1 MLSELQT
8 VSASLQAADDALA
21 LMARMYPI
29 CRSITGDGVRRTL
42 DLVEEVTPLERYEIP
57 TGTAAFDWKIPRE
70 WNIRDA
76 YIADLAGRR
85 LVDFRAHNL
94 HVVSYSVPVNR
105 TMTLDELQPHLHS
118 LPDQPDWIPYRTSY
132 YNENWGFCLRHSQRE
147 ALGAGP
153 FRVVIDSDLQAG
165 HLTYA
170 ESVVQGSTDG
180 EALIYTH
187 TCHPSLAN
195 DNLTGIAVAA
205 ALASALRH
213 EQPRLTWRFIFG
225 PGTIGSLTW
234 LSRNEERLP
243 HLHAGLVLGLLG
255 DTWPLTYKRS
265 RRGDTLTDRA
275 AAYVLSHGFQR
286 GNLTGFEP
294 YGYDERQFCS
304 PGFDLPIGRMTRASN
319 AGYPEYHTS
328 ADDLSL
334 IKRENLA
341 GSIRAVASVMS
352 VIDVNRRVVNL
363 SPKGEPQLGK
373 RGLYGKV
380 GGAGPGEMEN
390 ALLWVLSLAD
400 GSHDLLAMA
409 ERAKIPLSLIEQAA
423 RALEEASLVKSLA
436 CARASA
442 PAIFQGAQALNH
454 SLAANVINPVNP
466 KATACKS

>member
-1 MLSELQT
+1 MLSSLQT
-8 VSASLQAADDALA
+8 VSASLQVADEALA
-21 LMARMYPI
+21 LIAEMYPI

-42 DLVEEVTPLERYEIP
+42 DLVEKMTPLERTEIP
-57 TGTAAFDWKIPRE
+57 TGAAAFDWDIPRE

-76 YIADLAGRR
+76 YIADLEGRR
-85 LVDFRAHNL
+85 LVDFRQHNL

-132 YNENWGFCLRHSQRE
+132 YNESWGFCMRHTDRK

-153 FRVVIDSDLQAG
+153 FHVVVDSDLKAG

-170 ESVVQGSTDG
+170 EAVIQGSTDG
-180 EALIYTH
+180 EAIIYTH
-187 TCHPSLAN
+187 TCHPSMAN

-205 ALASALRH
+205 ALAGALRH
-213 EQPRLTWRFIFG
+213 ERPRLTWRFIFG
-225 PGTIGSLTW
+225 PGTIGSLAW
-234 LSRNEERLP
+234 LSRNESRLP
-243 HLHAGLVLGLLG
+243 KVQAGLVLGLLG

-265 RRGDTLTDRA
+265 RRGNTLTDRA
-275 AAYVLSHGFQR
+275 AAYVLVHGSQR
-286 GNLTGFEP
+286 GVLTEFEP

-304 PGFDLPIGRMTRASN
+304 PGFDLPMGRLTRASN

-334 IKRENLA
+334 IKRESLA
-341 GSIRAVASVMS
+341 SSIRAASSIMS

-363 SPKGEPQLGK
+363 SPKGEPRLGK

-380 GGAGPGEMEN
+380 GGAGPDALQH

-400 GSHDLLAMA
+400 GTSDLLAMA
-409 ERAKIPLSLIEQAA
+409 ERSKIPLALIEQAA
-423 RALEEASLVKSLA
+423 RALEDAGLLKSMPREQSSVRAEVSLHQ
-436 CARASA
+436 
-442 PAIFQGAQALNH
+442 I
-454 SLAANVINPVNP
+454 
-466 KATACKS
+466 

>member
-8 VSASLQAADDALA
+8 VSASLKAADEALA
-21 LMARMYPI
+21 LMAKMYPI
-29 CRSITGDGVRRTL
+29 CRSITGEGVRRTL
-42 DLVEEVTPLERYEIP
+42 DLVEQVTPLERTEIP
-57 TGTAAFDWKIPRE
+57 TGSAAFDWEIPRE

-76 YIADLAGRR
+76 YIADLEGRR
-85 LVDFRAHNL
+85 LVDFRQHNL

-132 YNENWGFCLRHSQRE
+132 YNENWGFCLRHKDRE
-147 ALGAGP
+147 ALAAGP
-153 FRVVIDSDLQAG
+153 FRVVVDSDLAAG
-165 HLTYA
+165 HLSYA

-180 EALIYTH
+180 EAIVYTH

-205 ALASALRH
+205 VLARALRH
-213 EQPRLTWRFIFG
+213 ERPRLTWRFIFG
-225 PGTIGSLTW
+225 PGTIGSLAW
-234 LSRNEERLP
+234 LSRNEDRLQR
-243 HLHAGLVLGLLG
+243 LQAGLVLGLLG
-255 DTWPLTYKRS
+255 DAGPVTYKRS

-275 AAYVLSHGFQR
+275 AAYVLANDSHR
-286 GNLTGFEP
+286 GVLTDFEP

-304 PGFDLPIGRMTRASN
+304 PGFDLPIGRITRSSN

-334 IKRENLA
+334 IKRESLA

-380 GGAGPGEMEN
+380 GGAGPRALEQ
-390 ALLWVLSLAD
+390 ALLWVLNLAD
-400 GSHDLLAMA
+400 GSQDLLAMA
-409 ERAKIPLSLIEQAA
+409 ERSKIPLDLIEQAA
-423 RALEEASLVKSLA
+423 HALEDAALLKSMACGPGTSNQSLA
-436 CARASA
+436 
-442 PAIFQGAQALNH
+442 I
-454 SLAANVINPVNP
+454 NP
-466 KATACKS
+466 KASTCRS